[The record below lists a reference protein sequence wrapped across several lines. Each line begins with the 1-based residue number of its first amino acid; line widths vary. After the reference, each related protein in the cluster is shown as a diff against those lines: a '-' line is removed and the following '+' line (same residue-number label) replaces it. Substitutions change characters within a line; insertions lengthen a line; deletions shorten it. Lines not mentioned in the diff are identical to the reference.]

1 MAFLETKH
9 TISRINKIKKDLN
22 KTISTLSVISMIVFL
37 TYYLYL
43 FFLNLNNLFYLVI
56 YSSLIIFV
64 MLLFIVEFS
73 LKENKKILK
82 KEKRI
87 VIEKKRK
94 IKAVIKSFNYI
105 FKAVLLVIA
114 IYETINNFNLMLPNI
129 VNICSAIFLL
139 IQILFEIIANYTI
152 KQIDYFRLSTEL
164 DLNDSSIVINKIID
178 IINPIKSL
186 QDAAIKSRGE
196 NIYTIQEQQMI
207 KEIKIEA
214 NKYIKEKEEQENLLR
229 QMAPEPSSKIQSII
243 DMLKK

>member
-207 KEIKIEA
+207 KEIKTEA